1 MVKDGRYFVTKGEV
15 DRLLAAF
22 SSSPECNGLT
32 QVCSVRNTIVV
43 VGDQKFH
50 AQLLGKENM
59 SGSWCMCCDAHPS
72 QWNVDTSRYKDSIW
86 MIYRRIKELKDKI
99 TKGEL
104 KQAKDKLV

>member
-59 SGSWCMCCDAHPS
+59 SGS
-72 QWNVDTSRYKDSIW
+72 
-86 MIYRRIKELKDKI
+86 
-99 TKGEL
+99 
-104 KQAKDKLV
+104 